1 VWRNLGAL
9 RELESYEM
17 KLLRALILCLF
28 AGTAG
33 ALDLDDFL
41 DRVDAELTVTAFDD
55 NLRARLSG
63 TIDLEMYHFQQ
74 PAPGLINSEIDNLF
88 NPRLTLFLDAQL
100 GSQIYFF
107 AQSRLD
113 RGFDPSDRGAQIR
126 LDEYALRFTPW
137 DDGRFNLQGGTFATV
152 VGNWVPRHLSWENPF
167 INAPL
172 IYENVT
178 PIRDKSAPYSALDFI
193 YGPTYYQKYA
203 FNPVIWG
210 PSYAS
215 GISVSGCLGRFD
227 YAAEMKNASLSSR
240 PESWHLTQVG
250 FENPTFSGR
259 VGFRPN
265 QAWNFGFS
273 ASEGPYFRPE
283 AEQTL
288 PPGRDIGD
296 YREFVLGQDIS
307 FAWHHLQLW
316 VEFYEARFEVPTVG
330 NADTFAYYVEA
341 KYKFTPQLFGAL
353 RWNQQLF
360 SNVNDGFGG
369 RVRWSQDLARIDIAA
384 TYRFTSHTQLKLQ
397 YSFQQETTGP
407 GNDNHLLA
415 AQFTVRF

>member
-1 VWRNLGAL
+1 MR
-9 RELESYEM
+9 M
-17 KLLRALILCLF
+17 LRALSFCLL
-28 AGTAG
+28 ACTVH
-33 ALDLDDFL
+33 ALEIDDFFDRL
-41 DRVDAELTVTAFDD
+41 DNALTITAFDG

-63 TIDLEMYHFQQ
+63 TIDTEFYNFQQ
-74 PAPGLINSEIDNLF
+74 PAPGLIDSEIDNLF

-113 RGFDPSDRGAQIR
+113 RGFDPSDRGAQVR

-137 DDGRFNLQGGTFATV
+137 DDGRFNLQAGKFATV

-172 IYENVT
+172 VYDNIT
-178 PIRDKSAPYSALDFI
+178 PISDKIAPASPLDFVHRFDN
-193 YGPTYYQKYA
+193 GKYE

-215 GISVSGCLGRFD
+215 GISISGRLGRFD

-240 PESWHLTQVG
+240 PESWNVTETG
-250 FENPTFSGR
+250 FDHPTFSGR
-259 VGFRPN
+259 IGFRPN
-265 QAWNFGFS
+265 QIWNFGLS
-273 ASEGPYFRPE
+273 ASDGPYFRPE

-288 PPGRDIGD
+288 PPGRSIGD
-296 YREFVLGQDIS
+296 YREFVLGQDAL

-316 VEFYEARFEVPTVG
+316 AEFYEARFEVPRVG
-330 NADTFAYYVEA
+330 DADTFAYYFEA

-360 SNVNDGFGG
+360 SNIPDGAGG
-369 RVRWSQDLARIDIAA
+369 QVRWSQDLWRIDAA
-384 TYRFTSHTQLKLQ
+384 AGYRFTSHTQLKLQ
-397 YSFQQETTGP
+397 YSFQRETTGP
-407 GNDNHLLA
+407 HDDNHLIA
-415 AQFTVRF
+415 AQLTVRF